1 MTGLTLL
8 MGLFTIVLF
17 LFLLLLRREIVMIAA
32 ERTGVRI
39 AIVLFSPLVSVS
51 MLLIDDTLYHRLR
64 GMISG
69 FIFLSFALDSK
80 GLANDRIVIHPM
92 NIKGIAY
99 PDIDRIVLYQEKEG
113 DPIKMN
119 YFRRGIRGPLLKFK
133 QPMAEIVVFLS
144 EHLKEGT
151 PIDILVDHDDRSQP

>member
-39 AIVLFSPLVSVS
+39 AIVLFSLLVIVS
-51 MLLIDDTLYHRLR
+51 MLLIDDTLDHRLR

-151 PIDILVDHDDRSQP
+151 PIDILVDYDDRSQP

>member
-32 ERTGVRI
+32 ERTGARI
-39 AIVLFSPLVSVS
+39 AIVLFSLLVIVS
-51 MLLIDDTLYHRLR
+51 MLLIDDTLDHRLR

-119 YFRRGIRGPLLKFK
+119 YFRRGMRGPLLKFK

-151 PIDILVDHDDRSQP
+151 PIDILVDHYDRSQP

>member
-39 AIVLFSPLVSVS
+39 AIVLFSLLVIVS
-51 MLLIDDTLYHRLR
+51 MLLIDDTLDHRLR

-151 PIDILVDHDDRSQP
+151 PIDILVDHDDQS

>member
-39 AIVLFSPLVSVS
+39 AIVLFSLLVIVS
-51 MLLIDDTLYHRLR
+51 MLLIDDTLDHRLR

-99 PDIDRIVLYQEKEG
+99 TDINRIVLYQEKEG

>member
-39 AIVLFSPLVSVS
+39 AIVLFSLLVIVS
-51 MLLIDDTLYHRLR
+51 MLLIDDTLDHRLR

>member
-39 AIVLFSPLVSVS
+39 AIVLFSLLVIVS
-51 MLLIDDTLYHRLR
+51 MLLIDDTLDHRLR

-151 PIDILVDHDDRSQP
+151 PIDILVDHDDRS

>member
-32 ERTGVRI
+32 ERTGARI
-39 AIVLFSPLVSVS
+39 AIVLFSLLVIVS
-51 MLLIDDTLYHRLR
+51 MLLIDDTLDHRLR

>member
-39 AIVLFSPLVSVS
+39 AIVLFLLLVIVS
-51 MLLIDDTLYHRLR
+51 LLLIDDTLDHRLR

-80 GLANDRIVIHPM
+80 GLAHDRIVIHPM

-119 YFRRGIRGPLLKFK
+119 YFRRGIRGALLKFK
-133 QPMAEIVVFLS
+133 RPMAEIVVFLS
-144 EHLKEGT
+144 EHLQEGT